1 MLLGDKLKGK
11 VIETHPYGRYL
22 TKNMQWSDVGVF
34 KFSKISEDSTFEIGK
49 NDVFGKC
56 VIIDEVLISAPK
68 NILTEK

>member
-1 MLLGDKLKGK
+1 
-11 VIETHPYGRYL
+11 
-22 TKNMQWSDVGVF
+22 MQWSDVGVF